1 MQELIYMPTGDI
13 ALPLVLVELA
23 IVRHLPERAHKI
35 TTKTL
40 AACTEVSELASW
52 LISLLPFFPS
62 DQTQIATFH
71 FSLLSLLKTFLA
83 CLLLASLPL
92 LPPGKV
98 SAWLPASFP
107 ARARA
112 GEERAT
118 RCQQEM
124 KGMEAKTSCCLVAVV
139 IVVLEFPVRTSLVRR
154 PSFARSFA
162 TGTIS
167 F

>member
-23 IVRHLPERAHKI
+23 IERHLPERAHKI

-40 AACTEVSELASW
+40 AACTEDSELASW
-52 LISLLPFFPS
+52 LISLLPLPS

-83 CLLLASLPL
+83 CLLASLASASSMKSFCLAACI
-92 LPPGKV
+92 V
-98 SAWLPASFP
+98 SGTGV
-107 ARARA
+107 RA

-124 KGMEAKTSCCLVAVV
+124 KGMEAKTSCCLLAVV
-139 IVVLEFPVRTSLVRR
+139 IIVLESPVRTSLVRR